1 MRKAIFWG
9 TLAGFGFLL
18 GAISGSIAA
27 DVPNPSMDSMSHPV
41 GQSVQFQPIEQPF
54 INKAIVTLGGLGLIG
69 LELWW
74 FLVAKPK
81 SRQVTAQGGIQAVT
95 VTVNGGYEPSN
106 IVVQAGQLV
115 RLNFDRRDPS
125 NCLEEVRIPDFRI
138 AQKLTL
144 NQITPIEFMPDQ
156 PGRYEFSCG
165 MNMFRGVIEVQAS
178 NLLPHVVK

>member
-9 TLAGFGFLL
+9 TLVGVGFLL

-27 DVPNPSMDSMSHPV
+27 DVPDRSMDSMPHSV
-41 GQSVQFQPIEQPF
+41 GNSGQFQAIEQPLS
-54 INKAIVTLGGLGLIG
+54 NKVIVTLGGLGLIG

-74 FLVAKPK
+74 FLLNKPQA
-81 SRQVTAQGGIQAVT
+81 SQVKAQGGIQAVT
-95 VTVNGGYEPSN
+95 VTVDGGYEPSR
-106 IVVQAGQLV
+106 IVVQAGKLV

-144 NQITPIEFMPDQ
+144 NQITPIEFTPDK

-165 MNMFRGVIEVQAS
+165 MNMFRGVIEVEAGA
-178 NLLPHVVK
+178 LHG